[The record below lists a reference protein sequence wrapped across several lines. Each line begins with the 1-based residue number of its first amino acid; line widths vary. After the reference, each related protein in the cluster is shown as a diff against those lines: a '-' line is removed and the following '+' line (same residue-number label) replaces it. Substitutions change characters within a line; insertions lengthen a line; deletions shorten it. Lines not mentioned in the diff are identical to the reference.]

1 MTPEEIERLSLDDL
15 KRTMTDPQTVVPEEL
30 RTRLR
35 DIACAARL
43 DAGGMASL
51 DGHRHRGESA
61 RRRYLWLR
69 GLVPATALAA
79 LAAVLLLPRR
89 SPQPKDT
96 FTDPKLAYAEL
107 TQALALFG
115 EALQTG
121 SADAATAFSELG
133 QSLAEIQENL

>member
-15 KRTMTDPQTVVPEEL
+15 KRMMTDPQSVVPEEM

-35 DIACAARL
+35 DIACAARQ
-43 DAGGMASL
+43 DAGGIASL
-51 DGHRHRGESA
+51 KEHRHESV
-61 RRRYLWLR
+61 RRKYLWLR
-69 GLVPATALAA
+69 GLVPVTALAA
-79 LAAVLLLPRR
+79 LAAVLLLNRR

-107 TQALALFG
+107 TQAFALFG

-133 QSLAEIQENL
+133 QPFAEIQENL

>member
-15 KRTMTDPQTVVPEEL
+15 KRMMTDPQTVVPEEM

-51 DGHRHRGESA
+51 DGHRQESV

-69 GLVPATALAA
+69 GLVPAMALAA
-79 LAAVLLLPRR
+79 LAAVLLLNRR

-107 TQALALFG
+107 TQAFALFG

-121 SADAATAFSELG
+121 SADAATAFSEFG

>member
-1 MTPEEIERLSLDDL
+1 MTPEEIEKLCPDDL
-15 KRTMTDPQTVVPEEL
+15 KRMMTDPQTVVPEEM

-51 DGHRHRGESA
+51 DGHRHESV
-61 RRRYLWLR
+61 RRKYLWLR
-69 GLVPATALAA
+69 GLVPVTA
-79 LAAVLLLPRR
+79 LAAVLLLNRR
-89 SPQPKDT
+89 SPKPKDT

-107 TQALALFG
+107 TQAFALFG

-133 QSLAEIQENL
+133 QPFAEIQENL